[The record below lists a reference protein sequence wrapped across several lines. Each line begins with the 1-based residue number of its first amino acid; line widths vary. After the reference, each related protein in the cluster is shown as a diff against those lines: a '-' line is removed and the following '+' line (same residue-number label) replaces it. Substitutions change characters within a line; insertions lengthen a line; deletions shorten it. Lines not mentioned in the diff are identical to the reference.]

1 MGKPHIRVVSAELE
15 IDGRYLITQRRA
27 DATLPNLW
35 EFPGGRVR
43 EGENDTEA
51 LRRALLDRVGIEV
64 VATEQTMEVHHDY
77 DAYTLTLV
85 VYRCALPFKQD
96 ARPLYVSAI
105 AWVRPEDFSSYTFPG
120 ADQMTVDQ
128 LVHGLDG

>member
-1 MGKPHIRVVSAELE
+1 MHELPIRPYAFDALE
-15 IDGRYLITQRRA
+15 PLP
-27 DATLPNLW
+27 DA
-35 EFPGGRVR
+35 R
-43 EGENDTEA
+43 
-51 LRRALLDRVGIEV
+51 
-64 VATEQTMEVHHDY
+64 TMEVHHDY

-85 VYRCALPFKQD
+85 VYRCALPFKQE

-128 LVHGLDG
+128 LVGEIRAGQATFQAHLVPD